1 MHNLILPGEKTK
13 SMLRVLSYND
23 SLVEMPH
30 NDNTSS
36 DIIDIAEKIS
46 YISTRYDYNW
56 FKIKLSF

>member
-30 NDNTSS
+30 NDNTAS
-36 DIIDIAEKIS
+36 DIIDIAEKYHKFRHDMTI
-46 YISTRYDYNW
+46 TNL
-56 FKIKLSF
+56 KLN